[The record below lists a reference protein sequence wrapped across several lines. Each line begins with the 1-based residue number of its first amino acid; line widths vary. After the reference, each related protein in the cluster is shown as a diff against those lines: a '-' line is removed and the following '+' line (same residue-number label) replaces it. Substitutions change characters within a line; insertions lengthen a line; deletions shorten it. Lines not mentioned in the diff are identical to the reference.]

1 MHLSKE
7 ILREIISINDGDMRK
22 IINFLQRLKLE
33 KRDRIADVDSL
44 YQIVGLI
51 SPIMIKEVLHILL
64 NDDYL
69 TGYQKLQ

>member
-22 IINFLQRLKLE
+22 IINFMQRLKLE
-33 KRDRIADVDSL
+33 KRDRIADIDSL

-51 SPIMIKEVLHILL
+51 SPIMI
-64 NDDYL
+64 
-69 TGYQKLQ
+69 